1 MKFRITGIAAAAA
14 VGLIALTACGSSTP
28 AAQNTTSA
36 PVVTSSAA
44 APAGSSA
51 SSAPAGSG
59 ASSAPAGSGASSA
72 PAGSGASSA
81 PAGSGASSAPSA
93 GGKRAC
99 VLLPDADSSS
109 RWENGDRPALTK
121 DFAAAGFTT
130 DVQNALADT
139 GKYATLADQM
149 MTKGCS
155 VLLLVDLTGAGVQV
169 TTKAHAQGIPVI
181 AYDRPI
187 KGADLYI
194 SFDNFHVG
202 ELEGQM
208 IVDALKA
215 EKKDVATAS
224 IVYVGGDPADGN
236 AKQFHDGADKALKA
250 AGLVKPAFETA
261 GIWDAAKS
269 GVAFQQAYTALSGKI
284 DAVWVANDTNAGG
297 VIQVLD
303 KNGLKVPVSGQ
314 DASPIGLQ
322 NILLGKQTATVYKP
336 FQLEAKAAVE
346 AGIKLANKEK
356 VATTKTAADG
366 TPFVAETPIVVD
378 AKNMEQV
385 FKDGNAKV
393 SDVCTGPVAAAC
405 TAAGI
410 K

>member
-1 MKFRITGIAAAAA
+1 MNKRFVGVAA
-14 VGLIALTACGSSTP
+14 VAVAGIFALSACSSGGSGTGSSSKSSSSSSSNK
-28 AAQNTTSA
+28 AA
-36 PVVTSSAA
+36 
-44 APAGSSA
+44 
-51 SSAPAGSG
+51 
-59 ASSAPAGSGASSA
+59 
-72 PAGSGASSA
+72 
-81 PAGSGASSAPSA
+81 
-93 GGKRAC
+93 GKRAC
-99 VLLPDADSSS
+99 VVLPDAASSG
-109 RWENGDRPALTK
+109 RWETGDRQALQ
-121 DFAAAGFTT
+121 AAFTAASVT
-130 DVQNALADT
+130 PDIQNAQNDT
-139 GKYATLADQM
+139 GKFATIAQQQL
-149 MTKGCS
+149 TKGCA
-155 VLLLVDLTGAGVQV
+155 VMLLVNLNGAAEQV
-169 TTKAHAQGIPVI
+169 ISKAHSQGVPVI
-181 AYDRPI
+181 AYDRPA
-187 KGADLYI
+187 KGADYYV